1 MSFRPLL
8 YCNCTYI
15 VLVNAESLMNLQV
28 AKAELKDPPTVNLGA
43 IIWEFSILVPVALL
57 LIYILF

>member
-1 MSFRPLL
+1 
-8 YCNCTYI
+8 
-15 VLVNAESLMNLQV
+15 MNLQA

-43 IIWEFSILVPVALL
+43 IIWEFLILVPVALL